1 MDSPNGSP
9 NKDTAEPSAWAG
21 SIFLLS
27 VLSPGA
33 AGGPRVTGGG
43 GRFVFGRKLR
53 MPELDLTG
61 SSVTRGVVPACFP
74 SAIDLSISSYWFG
87 SITSTSAWPTT
98 ACSADSSDD
107 VSSITGT
114 TSSISS
120 LMTVGMTRAIGVV
133 VSGYCSVVVVVVLL
147 GTFVG
152 RFFFRF
158 GRVVVGRLAVRLAV
172 LRYWFL
178 ILAKDENGGSLLET
192 SGWMPS
198 LDASVSNMSD
208 RFCRCVV
215 PFGRLLF
222 RSSRSGVSGWRGSA
236 VVPSGCTFT
245 TTRACSV
252 SLKTFLVGGFS
263 AVVRRVPFTNSHF
276 VMGNSSGSVLVAGRF
291 GALLAGA
298 TAVVSSTELSS
309 ELGGI
314 VSVVLVISRSSASR
328 SISSLELYV
337 VVGRVVVEGCSV
349 PSSSCSVD
357 HPPAVVTIAGLGVV
371 VIAACS
377 ASSGL
382 LPSVELSSD
391 GWLSSPELPLIG
403 VWRVVALSPTFSVVV
418 VTDGAAS
425 SSGGPDWSG
434 FLAITPSPRCSNRWS
449 SSVRLSSCSVASTAV
464 GVRYL
469 KSGITSSWIL
479 STGSGYG
486 RTSATPSGSMPSVD
500 EPKLGTGAEVNRF
513 TSSFGMLSGSTVP
526 IRRRSGASSP
536 GMLSLRMA

>member
-1 MDSPNGSP
+1 MGSPNGSP
-9 NKDTAEPSAWAG
+9 NKDTIEPSAWAG

-33 AGGPRVTGGG
+33 AGGPWVTGGG

-133 VSGYCSVVVVVVLL
+133 VSGYCSVVVVIVVVLL

-178 ILAKDENGGSLLET
+178 ILANDENGGILLAT

-222 RSSRSGVSGWRGSA
+222 RSSRSVVSGWRGSA
-236 VVPSGCTFT
+236 VVPSCCTFT

-263 AVVRRVPFTNSHF
+263 AV
-276 VMGNSSGSVLVAGRF
+276 AGRF
-291 GALLAGA
+291 GALLAWA
-298 TAVVSSTELSS
+298 VAVVSSTELSS
-309 ELGGI
+309 ELDGI

-337 VVGRVVVEGCSV
+337 VVGMVVVEGCSV

-357 HPPAVVTIAGLGVV
+357 PPAVVMIAGLGVV
-371 VIAACS
+371 VSAACS

-382 LPSVELSSD
+382 LRDSRSIPTSTSASS
-391 GWLSSPELPLIG
+391 
-403 VWRVVALSPTFSVVV
+403 VVALSPSFAVVV
-418 VTDGAAS
+418 VTVGAAS

-526 IRRRSGASSP
+526 IRRRSGANSP

>member
-9 NKDTAEPSAWAG
+9 NKDTIEPSAWAG

-33 AGGPRVTGGG
+33 AGGPWVTGGG

-74 SAIDLSISSYWFG
+74 TAIDLSISSYWFG

-178 ILAKDENGGSLLET
+178 ILANDENGGILLET

-298 TAVVSSTELSS
+298 IAVVSSTELSS
-309 ELGGI
+309 ELDGI

-337 VVGRVVVEGCSV
+337 VVGMVVVEGCSV

-357 HPPAVVTIAGLGVV
+357 PPAVVMIAGLGVV

-382 LPSVELSSD
+382 LRDSRS
-391 GWLSSPELPLIG
+391 I
-403 VWRVVALSPTFSVVV
+403 PTS
-418 VTDGAAS
+418 TSAS
-425 SSGGPDWSG
+425 S
-434 FLAITPSPRCSNRWS
+434 CSNRWS